1 MGLVY
6 CLMAALSHHHV
17 RWSALN
23 LVTSSL
29 DTQKHI
35 LLLAR
40 SCFFQHGYK
49 ASNMSMISQYAG
61 FSRATI
67 HKYFKNKDHVF
78 RSVCRQIQQQ
88 SNEACAPLLDRKA
101 EPCWQRIGLA
111 LEVWLKPTFEE
122 VNDQL
127 ILRDLKFHAQ
137 SVAEDIFNEAHE
149 DLHHLIQ
156 ALIDQ
161 GLEQKLIT
169 LKALNMDSSM
179 LSHLIVAGM
188 DGLRSHFECQEV
200 QKGVQHLL
208 TVFKQATIVA

>member
-1 MGLVY
+1 MV
-6 CLMAALSHHHV
+6 
-17 RWSALN
+17 
-23 LVTSSL
+23 SSSS

-88 SNEACAPLLDRKA
+88 SNEACAPLLEDVSS
-101 EPCWQRIGLA
+101 PCWQRISLA
-111 LEVWLKPTFEE
+111 LQVWLKPTFEE
-122 VNDQL
+122 VSDQI

-149 DLHHLIQ
+149 DLHQLIQ

-161 GLEQKLIT
+161 GIEQNHIRLDV
-169 LKALNMDSSM
+169 LNMDSSM

-188 DGLRSHFECQEV
+188 DGLRSHLESQDV
-200 QKGVQHLL
+200 QTGVLHLL
-208 TVFKQATIVA
+208 TIFQAATQVND